1 MKQVVTVKLSEL
13 QDAFLFV
20 CAGEISE
27 SAAYISRET
36 GKIHWCGDAVEGLE
50 ETPDDLDDES
60 AYIAVPHKRD
70 LDLGQRL
77 IFRFMRERAPALYPS
92 VQEIF
97 GSKGA
102 YRRFKDFLDR
112 HNLLD
117 QWYEFEEAQTIAALT
132 EWCSDNGIAI
142 DG

>member
-1 MKQVVTVKLSEL
+1 MKRVVTVKMSEL
-13 QDAFLFV
+13 RDGFDFV
-20 CAGEISE
+20 CAGEMSE
-27 SAAYISRET
+27 SAAYISRAT
-36 GKIHWCGDAVEGLE
+36 GKIHWCGESVEGLE

-77 IFRFMRERAPALYPS
+77 IFRFMTERAPALYPS

-97 GSKGA
+97 SSKGA

-112 HNLLD
+112 RGMLE
-117 QWYEFEEAQTIAALT
+117 QWYEFEEAQTVAALT
-132 EWCSDNGIAI
+132 QWCADNGIAV